1 VSAPS
6 RPRPHRHSW
15 SVAPAR
21 FDQDAP
27 GLHVCECG
35 AFLDADGI
43 NALEDKARNLD
54 ALLRQVG
61 EPGTCRGCAA
71 PIYWVVHL
79 NGKRAPYTPEGLNH
93 FADCPAQAQFRRE
106 TPRRQI

>member
-1 VSAPS
+1 MSAPS
-6 RPRPHRHSW
+6 KKAHRHAW
-15 SVAPAR
+15 EGGGQVTL
-21 FDQDAP
+21 
-27 GLHVCECG
+27 GCECG
-35 AFLDADGI
+35 LALGPDEA

-93 FADCPAQAQFRRE
+93 FADCPAQAQFRR
-106 TPRRQI
+106 